1 MSLPLPSFLV
11 MTNMKF
17 PQSPVHVYR
26 ETKAQV
32 VAYNT
37 GVVLRIIWEVAKPLM
52 KWALVIS
59 IGLVA
64 ATIYFF
70 WQVIFGTMKK

>member
-1 MSLPLPSFLV
+1 MSLPLSSFLV

-17 PQSPVHVYR
+17 PKSPAQAYR
-26 ETKAQV
+26 ETTAEV

>member
-1 MSLPLPSFLV
+1 
-11 MTNMKF
+11 MTNIQF
-17 PQSPVHVYR
+17 PKSPAQAYR
-26 ETKAQV
+26 ETTAEV

-37 GVVLRIIWEVAKPLM
+37 GVVLRIIWEVAKPLL

>member
-1 MSLPLPSFLV
+1 MSLPLSSFLG

-17 PQSPVHVYR
+17 PKSPAQAYR
-26 ETKAQV
+26 ETTAEV

-52 KWALVIS
+52 KWALIIS

>member
-1 MSLPLPSFLV
+1 
-11 MTNMKF
+11 MTNIQLPK
-17 PQSPVHVYR
+17 SPAQAYR
-26 ETKAQV
+26 ETTAEV

>member
-1 MSLPLPSFLV
+1 
-11 MTNMKF
+11 MTNIQF
-17 PQSPVHVYR
+17 PKSPAHVYR

-37 GVVLRIIWEVAKPLM
+37 GVVLRIIWEVSKPIL

-59 IGLVA
+59 IGLLA
-64 ATIYFF
+64 ATFYFI
-70 WQVIFGTMKK
+70 WQLVFGTMKK

>member
-1 MSLPLPSFLV
+1 
-11 MTNMKF
+11 MTNIQF
-17 PQSPVHVYR
+17 PKSPAQAYR
-26 ETKAQV
+26 ETTAEV

-37 GVVLRIIWEVAKPLM
+37 GFVLRIIWEVAKPLM

-70 WQVIFGTMKK
+70 WQVIFGTMKQ

>member
-1 MSLPLPSFLV
+1 
-11 MTNMKF
+11 MTNI
-17 PQSPVHVYR
+17 QSPKSPAQAYR
-26 ETKAQV
+26 ETTAEV

>member
-1 MSLPLPSFLV
+1 
-11 MTNMKF
+11 MTNIQF
-17 PQSPVHVYR
+17 PKSPAQAYR
-26 ETKAQV
+26 ETPAEV

>member
-1 MSLPLPSFLV
+1 
-11 MTNMKF
+11 MTNIQF
-17 PQSPVHVYR
+17 PKSPAQAYR
-26 ETKAQV
+26 ETTAEV